1 MAKFNKECW
10 TAADVRCPFYLSD
23 SRAERNLSCEGYGEQ
38 AKVTNIFRTVEQKD
52 RHMGLYCVGRFE
64 RCPMYRRI
72 YEAKYSDD

>member
-64 RCPMYRRI
+64 RCPMYKCI
-72 YEAKYSDD
+72 YEAKYRDD